1 MKTADIIEE
10 LMIDA
15 MEVDDWEDEELQIL
29 IRLLKS
35 YGKNISLSKLITA
48 SIQYGYNLG
57 WHDAGGM

>member
-15 MEVDDWEDEELQIL
+15 MEVDDWKDEELQRL

-48 SIQYGYNLG
+48 SVQYGYNEG
-57 WHDAGGM
+57 WRDAGGM

>member
-1 MKTADIIEE
+1 MKTKDIIEE

-48 SIQYGYNLG
+48 SVQYGYNLG
-57 WHDAGGM
+57 WRDVGGM